1 MNFYSQQG
9 EDQYLYNNLLNYPNG
24 FFIELGAMNG
34 VTYSNTLF
42 FEQSMGWSGVLIE
55 PTVDQYKQLVL
66 NRPNCHNF
74 NYAIHTKE
82 GALDF
87 FGDHALGG
95 LAESMSERHKRA
107 WNVDSKKSNVQAI
120 PIKKLLKNIRI
131 DLVDFFSID
140 VEGGEVYVLE
150 TFDWKIPVYTI
161 LIEGN
166 YTASKEEQKLWMT
179 VPDHNGAVVDQD
191 HVDRTNRCTEILLQN
206 NFKFYTTIGNN
217 EIWINNDNKRS

>member
-9 EDQYLYNNLLNYPNG
+9 EDQYLYNNLLNYKDG
-24 FFIELGAMNG
+24 FFIELGAMDG
-34 VTYSNTLF
+34 ITYSNTLF
-42 FEQSMGWSGVLIE
+42 FEESMGWSGILIE
-55 PTVDQYKQLVL
+55 PTVYQYNQLIH

-74 NYAIHTKE
+74 NYAIHTTE
-82 GALDF
+82 GSSDF

-107 WNVDSKKSNVQAI
+107 WNVDHKKSVVQSI
-120 PIKKLLKNIRI
+120 PIKKLIKNIKT
-131 DLVDFFSID
+131 DLVDLFSID

-161 LIEGN
+161 LIEGE
-166 YTASKEEQKLWMT
+166 YTASEEEQKKWMT
-179 VPDHNGAVVDQD
+179 IPDHNGAVVNQG

-217 EIWINNDNKRS
+217 EIWINHDNKRS